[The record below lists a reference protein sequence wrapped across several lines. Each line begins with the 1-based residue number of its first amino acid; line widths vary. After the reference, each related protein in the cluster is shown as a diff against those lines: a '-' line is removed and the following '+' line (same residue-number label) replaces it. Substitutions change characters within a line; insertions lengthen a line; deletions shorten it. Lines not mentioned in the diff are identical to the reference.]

1 MGMFDLKLID
11 SSNKAQLERLAFAK
25 SELLRL
31 KAEEE
36 RVAKSLDVF
45 RREVVGIER
54 RIVEDSPVVIA
65 KNAYEVLDAWDASG
79 FCSEMVKKAIA
90 VVRLIFFD
98 DQDEAYQ
105 KFSCTDVDQGVSLHC
120 TGIRFTFE
128 CREDGRA
135 FSVYV
140 PLKMVL
146 GPDSELH
153 DIDTTSAMLQLL
165 EKVGRGQNI
174 VYLERCKTFSYAEMA
189 AAIEKIVRGKAEGEE
204 TSSNEDQAD
213 AS

>member
-1 MGMFDLKLID
+1 MGTFDLKMID

-45 RREVVGIER
+45 RREVVSIER
-54 RIVEDSPVVIA
+54 RIVEDPPVGIA

-79 FCSEMVKKAIA
+79 FCSEIVKKAIA
-90 VVRLIFFD
+90 LVRLIFFN

-120 TGIRFTFE
+120 TGIRLTFE

-140 PLKMVL
+140 PLKML
-146 GPDSELH
+146 FGPDSEIH
-153 DIDTTSAMLQLL
+153 DIDTTSAMFQLL

-189 AAIEKIVRGKAEGEE
+189 DAIEKIVRGKAEGE

>member
-1 MGMFDLKLID
+1 MGMFDLKMID

-45 RREVVGIER
+45 RREVVGIEQ
-54 RIVEDSPVVIA
+54 RIVEDPPVSIA

-79 FCSEMVKKAIA
+79 FYSKTVKSA
-90 VVRLIFFD
+90 VACARRLFFD

-105 KFSCTDVDQGVSLHC
+105 KFSCIDVDQGVSLHC
-120 TGIRFTFE
+120 TGIRLTFE

-140 PLKMVL
+140 PLKMVI
-146 GPDSELH
+146 GPDATIF
-153 DIDTTSAMLQLL
+153 DIDTTSAMFQLL
-165 EKVGRGQNI
+165 EKVGNGRDI

-189 AAIEKIVRGKAEGEE
+189 AAIEKIVRGKAEGE
-204 TSSNEDQAD
+204 TSNNEDQAD
-213 AS
+213 AN

>member
-1 MGMFDLKLID
+1 MGMYDLKMID

-45 RREVVGIER
+45 RREVLDIER
-54 RIVEDSPVVIA
+54 RIVEDPLVGIA
-65 KNAYEVLDAWDASG
+65 KDAYEVLDAWDASG
-79 FCSEMVKKAIA
+79 FYSEIVKNVVAL
-90 VVRLIFFD
+90 VRLIFFD

-105 KFSCTDVDQGVSLHC
+105 KFSCIDVDQGISLHC

-146 GPDSELH
+146 GPDSEFH

-165 EKVGRGQNI
+165 EKVGRGRNI

-189 AAIEKIVRGKAEGEE
+189 AAIEKIVRGKAEGE
-204 TSSNEDQAD
+204 TSSNEDQTD